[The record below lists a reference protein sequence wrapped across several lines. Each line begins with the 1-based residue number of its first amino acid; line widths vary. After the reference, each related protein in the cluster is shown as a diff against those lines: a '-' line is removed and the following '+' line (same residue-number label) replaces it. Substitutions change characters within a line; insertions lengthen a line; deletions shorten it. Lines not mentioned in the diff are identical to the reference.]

1 MKWAFLLL
9 CFNLGIV
16 NNQEEMSRFSLDAEL
31 WSWDRSA
38 FDLCWTLAQPGL
50 RASHLTD
57 SSGPMCRYQ
66 ACVRV
71 LMCVCARCPP
81 PPSPDSVRS
90 RWSPNFVKCEH
101 QLPHRAS
108 WCARV
113 STTKP
118 HRLGAAPRGPAT
130 PAWGVAELFASESLS
145 SPRCCPGEAEGWR
158 HLSRATASS
167 LRALGYDLV
176 TLQEA
181 SPPNAFILYWEFQ
194 QVTGRG
200 GTQATAPT

>member
-31 WSWDRSA
+31 WSRDRSA

-66 ACVRV
+66 ACVKSPNV
-71 LMCVCARCPP
+71 CVCSLPP

-113 STTKP
+113 STAKVPQT
-118 HRLGAAPRGPAT
+118 RGC
-130 PAWGVAELFASESLS
+130 
-145 SPRCCPGEAEGWR
+145 SPWSCY
-158 HLSRATASS
+158 SS
-167 LRALGYDLV
+167 LRCCWIV
-176 TLQEA
+176 CQ
-181 SPPNAFILYWEFQ
+181 WEPVFSQ
-194 QVTGRG
+194 MLPWWGRG
-200 GTQATAPT
+200 MKASV